1 MPFWNVKK
9 FNIFFLKKKDILIK
23 QLSNVTIANN
33 FAMYAQIIRIYYL
46 LLIFLIIAFFFKE
59 IALNVLLDT
68 NIIKIINNAYQNVK
82 NKSFI

>member
-1 MPFWNVKK
+1 M
-9 FNIFFLKKKDILIK
+9 
-23 QLSNVTIANN
+23 SNVTIANN
-33 FAMYAQIIRIYYL
+33 FVMYAQIIRIYYL

-68 NIIKIINNAYQNVK
+68 NIIQIINNAYQNVK